1 MLPKNMKA
9 VLKANADLQGIK
21 AEDMLQAVI
30 GAGDST
36 T

>member
-21 AEDMLQAVI
+21 AEDMLEAVVR
-30 GAGDST
+30 AGDST